1 MRQQKTETIMTDN
14 TQLTAY
20 LNEYLNMTNPQFA
33 VMISGKWGCG
43 KTYYIKE
50 RIKEWSEPKSK
61 VSDDVIELK
70 PIYVSVNG
78 INTISSVVRQI
89 KTKLYPIL
97 YSKGVAV
104 AKKVALSVL
113 QIVAKSKI
121 DLDADGS
128 GEDLKSLLD
137 IEDIIEVF
145 KSDSS
150 SLKGNRVLVFDDVE
164 RCRVPLD
171 ELFGFI
177 NGIVE
182 HSDSKVIL
190 LCDED
195 KLTKV
200 AEQEGL
206 KIGYKEFKE
215 KLVGQTFSLDVD
227 YAAIVGAFIDA
238 KKSPVLSANRDL
250 IIELFVASKFE
261 NLRLARHCLIDIVRF
276 FGQLPV
282 DVSKNQNY
290 QSFVTNVVAYLTI
303 VSLEARSGNT
313 LIRKYQSHNHTDEDI
328 RVNHELEDKYNPILD
343 YRRLYNS
350 VYTIPIVFLEGF
362 VQTGYIDSPDQ
373 LMTGCRMLQMRNLAN
388 WEKLWRCD
396 NLSNEEFLKLLKVE
410 KSRFYNKKLE
420 YVFEVA
426 HLAGILLSLE
436 KRKLVKLSRNY
447 VVSIA
452 KSNIDDIY
460 HKFPND
466 MQRIMMN
473 SHGYEFLELQSSE
486 MTAIVSYASGL
497 FQKRINKLEKE
508 YVQKVWNS
516 LGPDTTFESLNQQF
530 DEATPTNRCAYSMEC
545 IFTQVS
551 PRVLADKIVALPN
564 SAKNEFA
571 HFIARRYYLK
581 ESGVIGS
588 ISVEMRGDKQNLAKV
603 SALLKKSAK
612 RLKLLDKEKTLMV
625 AAKIDEAVA
634 KL

>member
-1 MRQQKTETIMTDN
+1 MSNN
-14 TQLTAY
+14 TQLKAY
-20 LNEYLNMTNPQFA
+20 LVEYLKMTNPQFA

-50 RIKEWSEPKSK
+50 QIKEWSESKSK
-61 VSDDVIELK
+61 VGDDVIELK

-78 INTISSVVRQI
+78 LNTISSVVRQI

-97 YSKGVAV
+97 YSKGVSV
-104 AKKVALSVL
+104 AKKVVLSAL
-113 QIVAKSKI
+113 QIVAKSKL
-121 DLDADGS
+121 DLDADGT

-137 IEDIIEVF
+137 VEGIIEVF
-145 KSDSS
+145 KSESS
-150 SLKGNRVLVFDDVE
+150 SIKGNRVLVFDDVE

-200 AEQEGL
+200 AEQEKL
-206 KIGYKEFKE
+206 KVGYKEFKE
-215 KLVGQTFSLDVD
+215 KLVGQTFFLDVD
-227 YAAIVGAFIDA
+227 YAAVVGTFIDA
-238 KKSPVLSANRDL
+238 KKSSILSANRDL

-261 NLRLARHCLIDIVRF
+261 NLRLARHCLIDIIRF
-276 FGQLPV
+276 FNQLPD
-282 DVSKNQNY
+282 DVAKNQNY

-303 VSLEARSGNT
+303 VSLEVRSGNP
-313 LIRKYQSHNHTDEDI
+313 LVRKYQSHNHTEEDI
-328 RVNHELEDKYNPILD
+328 KVNHELENKYTPILD
-343 YRRLYNS
+343 YRRMYDS
-350 VYTIPIVFLEGF
+350 VYTIPVVFLEGF
-362 VQTGYIDSPDQ
+362 VQTGYIDTPDQ
-373 LMTGCRMLQMRNLAN
+373 LIACCRMLQTRNLTN

-396 NLSNEEFLKLLKVE
+396 NLSNEEFLSLLKAE
-410 KSRFYNKKLE
+410 KSRFYRKELE
-420 YVFEVA
+420 YVFEVT

-436 KRKLVKLSRNY
+436 KRKLVKLSRDY

-452 KSNIDDIY
+452 KSNINDIYRKFPDDI
-460 HKFPND
+460 
-466 MQRIMMN
+466 QRTMMN
-473 SHGYEFLELQSSE
+473 SHGYEFLESQSAE
-486 MTAIVSYASGL
+486 MKEIVSYASDL

-508 YVQKVWNS
+508 YVLKVWNS

-551 PRVLADKIVALPN
+551 PHVLAEKIVSLPN
-564 SAKNEFA
+564 SVKNEFV
-571 HFIARRYYLK
+571 HFLARRYYLK
-581 ESGVIGS
+581 ESGVSGS
-588 ISVEMRGDKQNLAKV
+588 ISVEMRGDKQSLAEI

-625 AAKIDEAVA
+625 AGKIDEAVA